1 MSLEIERIRIESK
14 INSLKKARTA
24 EELKSEM
31 AIINIR
37 QEADPLL
44 DVLEIG
50 VSRLEIAINNLKEA
64 IAKIQDIDGD
74 IKKLER
80 ML

>member
-64 IAKIQDIDGD
+64 ITKIQDIDGD

>member
-14 INSLKKARTA
+14 INALRKERTA

-44 DVLEIG
+44 DILEIG
-50 VSRLEIAINNLKEA
+50 ISKLEMAVYTLKEA
-64 IAKIQDIDGD
+64 ITKIQDINGQ
-74 IKKLER
+74 IQKLER
-80 ML
+80 LL